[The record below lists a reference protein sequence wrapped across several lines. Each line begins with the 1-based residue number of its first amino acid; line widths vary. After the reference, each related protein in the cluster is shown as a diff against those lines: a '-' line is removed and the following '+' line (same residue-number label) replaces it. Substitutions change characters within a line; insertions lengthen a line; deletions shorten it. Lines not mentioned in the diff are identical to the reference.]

1 MKENVVSCV
10 KHSETEETLQ
20 SIDDT
25 LKRIEEL
32 LGNKSDVTVI
42 TSRIMESMIDTL
54 EESQKELSKS
64 GPKHHWD

>member
-1 MKENVVSCV
+1 M
-10 KHSETEETLQ
+10 SEEPETNKSTVEETLQ
-20 SIDDT
+20 SIDRT

-42 TSRIMESMIDTL
+42 TSKIMESMIDTL